1 MKEDQ
6 KENPSAE
13 NVIKGPWKLKAKKEV
28 VVPDLDVIAL
38 QENLMFADDLT
49 ESCLVQMIHTM
60 GENGVEIGGQ
70 EFVRDIGFV
79 IEAVK
84 GTIYRDMGLA
94 HPINRVMEMLT
105 KINVDDKS
113 NMNSQVDMDLLE
125 KVQLVE
131 LDTDEEPTPVTQVW
145 SC

>member
-1 MKEDQ
+1 MKKDQ

-38 QENLMFADDLT
+38 QENIMFADDLT

-60 GENGVEIGGQ
+60 GENGVDIGDK

-79 IEAVK
+79 IETVK

-105 KINVDDKS
+105 KINVDDKNS
-113 NMNSQVDMDLLE
+113 MNSQVDMDLLE
-125 KVQLVE
+125 KVTIDGS
-131 LDTDEEPTPVTQVW
+131 DTDEEPTPA
-145 SC
+145 

>member
-1 MKEDQ
+1 M
-6 KENPSAE
+6 
-13 NVIKGPWKLKAKKEV
+13 IKGPWKLKGKKEV

-38 QENLMFADDLT
+38 QENIMFADDLT

-60 GENGVEIGGQ
+60 GENGVEIGDK

-84 GTIYRDMGLA
+84 STIYRDMGLV
-94 HPINRVMEMLT
+94 HPMSRVMEMLT
-105 KINVDDKS
+105 KINVDEKNS
-113 NMNSQVDMDLLE
+113 MNSQVDMDLLE

-131 LDTDEEPTPVTQVW
+131 LDTDEEPTPA
-145 SC
+145 

>member
-1 MKEDQ
+1 
-6 KENPSAE
+6 
-13 NVIKGPWKLKAKKEV
+13 VIKGPWKLKGKKEV

-38 QENLMFADDLT
+38 QENIMFADDLT

-60 GENGVEIGGQ
+60 GENGVDIGGQ

-79 IEAVK
+79 IETVK

-105 KINVDDKS
+105 KINVDEKNS
-113 NMNSQVDMDLLE
+113 MNSQVDMDLLE

-131 LDTDEEPTPVTQVW
+131 LDTDEEPTPA
-145 SC
+145 

>member
-60 GENGVEIGGQ
+60 GENGVDIGGQ

-79 IEAVK
+79 IETVK

-113 NMNSQVDMDLLE
+113 SMNSQVDMDLLE

-131 LDTDEEPTPVTQVW
+131 LDTDEEPTPA
-145 SC
+145 

>member
-1 MKEDQ
+1 MKKDQ

-60 GENGVEIGGQ
+60 GENGVDIGGQ

-79 IEAVK
+79 IETVK

-105 KINVDDKS
+105 KINVDEKNS
-113 NMNSQVDMDLLE
+113 MNSQVDMDLLE

-131 LDTDEEPTPVTQVW
+131 LDTDEEPTPA
-145 SC
+145 

>member
-1 MKEDQ
+1 MKKDQ

-60 GENGVEIGGQ
+60 GENGVDIGGQ

-105 KINVDDKS
+105 KINVDEKNS
-113 NMNSQVDMDLLE
+113 MNSQVDMDLLE
-125 KVQLVE
+125 KITIDE
-131 LDTDEEPTPVTQVW
+131 SDTNEEPTPA
-145 SC
+145 

>member
-1 MKEDQ
+1 MKKDQ

-70 EFVRDIGFV
+70 EFVRDIAFV

-105 KINVDDKS
+105 KINVDEKNS
-113 NMNSQVDMDLLE
+113 MNSQVDMDLLE

-131 LDTDEEPTPVTQVW
+131 LDTDEEPTPA
-145 SC
+145 

>member
-1 MKEDQ
+1 
-6 KENPSAE
+6 
-13 NVIKGPWKLKAKKEV
+13 
-28 VVPDLDVIAL
+28 
-38 QENLMFADDLT
+38 MFADDLT

-113 NMNSQVDMDLLE
+113 SMNSQVDMDLLE

-131 LDTDEEPTPVTQVW
+131 LDTDEEPTPA
-145 SC
+145 

>member
-1 MKEDQ
+1 MKKDQ

-38 QENLMFADDLT
+38 QENIMFADDLT

-60 GENGVEIGGQ
+60 GENGVDIGDK

-79 IEAVK
+79 IETVK

-105 KINVDDKS
+105 KINVDDKNS
-113 NMNSQVDMDLLE
+113 MNSQVDMDLLE
-125 KVQLVE
+125 KVTIDE
-131 LDTDEEPTPVTQVW
+131 SDTDEEPTPA
-145 SC
+145 

>member
-6 KENPSAE
+6 KESPSAQ
-13 NVIKGPWKLKAKKEV
+13 NVIKGPWKLKGKKEV

-38 QENLMFADDLT
+38 QENIMFADDLT

-60 GENGVEIGGQ
+60 GENGVEIGDK

-84 GTIYRDMGLA
+84 STIYRDMGLV
-94 HPINRVMEMLT
+94 HPMSRVMEMLT
-105 KINVDDKS
+105 KINVDEKNS
-113 NMNSQVDMDLLE
+113 MNSQVDMDLLE
-125 KVQLVE
+125 KVTIDE
-131 LDTDEEPTPVTQVW
+131 FDTDEEPTPA
-145 SC
+145 

>member
-131 LDTDEEPTPVTQVW
+131 LDTDEEPTPA
-145 SC
+145 

>member
-38 QENLMFADDLT
+38 QENLMFADELT

-60 GENGVEIGGQ
+60 GENGVDIGGQ

-79 IEAVK
+79 IETVK

-105 KINVDDKS
+105 KINVDEKNS
-113 NMNSQVDMDLLE
+113 MNSQVDMDLLE
-125 KVQLVE
+125 KITIDE
-131 LDTDEEPTPVTQVW
+131 SDTNEEPTPA
-145 SC
+145 

>member
-6 KENPSAE
+6 KENRSAE

-60 GENGVEIGGQ
+60 GENGVDIGGQ

-79 IEAVK
+79 IETVK

-105 KINVDDKS
+105 KINVDDKNS
-113 NMNSQVDMDLLE
+113 MNSQVDMDLLE

-131 LDTDEEPTPVTQVW
+131 LDTDEEPTPA
-145 SC
+145 

>member
-60 GENGVEIGGQ
+60 GENGVDIGGQ

-79 IEAVK
+79 IETVK

-105 KINVDDKS
+105 KINVDEKNS
-113 NMNSQVDMDLLE
+113 MNSQVDMDLLE
-125 KVQLVE
+125 KITIDE
-131 LDTDEEPTPVTQVW
+131 SDTNEEPTPA
-145 SC
+145 

>member
-1 MKEDQ
+1 M
-6 KENPSAE
+6 
-13 NVIKGPWKLKAKKEV
+13 IKGPWKLKGKKEV

-60 GENGVEIGGQ
+60 GENGVDIGGQ

-79 IEAVK
+79 IETVK
-84 GTIYRDMGLA
+84 GTIYRDMGLL

-105 KINVDDKS
+105 KINVDDKNS
-113 NMNSQVDMDLLE
+113 MNSQVDMDLLE

-131 LDTDEEPTPVTQVW
+131 LDTDEEPTPA
-145 SC
+145 

>member
-1 MKEDQ
+1 MKKDQ

-38 QENLMFADDLT
+38 QENIMFADDLT

-60 GENGVEIGGQ
+60 GENGVDIGDK

-79 IEAVK
+79 IETVK

-105 KINVDDKS
+105 KINVDEKNS
-113 NMNSQVDMDLLE
+113 MNSQVDMDLLE
-125 KVQLVE
+125 KVTIDE
-131 LDTDEEPTPVTQVW
+131 SDTNEEPTPA
-145 SC
+145 

>member
-1 MKEDQ
+1 MKKDQ

-38 QENLMFADDLT
+38 QENIMFADDLT

-60 GENGVEIGGQ
+60 GENGVDIGGQ

-79 IEAVK
+79 IETVK

-105 KINVDDKS
+105 KINVDEKNS
-113 NMNSQVDMDLLE
+113 MNSQVDMDLLE
-125 KVQLVE
+125 KVTIDE
-131 LDTDEEPTPVTQVW
+131 SDTNEEPTPA
-145 SC
+145 

>member
-60 GENGVEIGGQ
+60 GENGVDIGGQ

-79 IEAVK
+79 IETVK

-105 KINVDDKS
+105 KINVDEKNS
-113 NMNSQVDMDLLE
+113 MNSQVDMDLLE

-131 LDTDEEPTPVTQVW
+131 LDTDEEPTPA
-145 SC
+145 

>member
-1 MKEDQ
+1 MKKDQ

-28 VVPDLDVIAL
+28 EVPDLDVIAL

-105 KINVDDKS
+105 KINVDEKNS
-113 NMNSQVDMDLLE
+113 MNSQVDLDLLE
-125 KVQLVE
+125 KVEIVE
-131 LDTDEEPTPVTQVW
+131 LDTDEEPTPA
-145 SC
+145 

>member
-6 KENPSAE
+6 KENPSAG

-38 QENLMFADDLT
+38 QENIMFADDLT

-60 GENGVEIGGQ
+60 GENGIDIGGQ

-79 IEAVK
+79 IETVK

-105 KINVDDKS
+105 KINVDEKNS
-113 NMNSQVDMDLLE
+113 MNSQVDMDLLE
-125 KVQLVE
+125 KITIDE
-131 LDTDEEPTPVTQVW
+131 SDTDEEPTPA
-145 SC
+145 

>member
-1 MKEDQ
+1 MKKDQ

-60 GENGVEIGGQ
+60 GENGVDIGGQ

-105 KINVDDKS
+105 KINVDEKNS
-113 NMNSQVDMDLLE
+113 MNSQVDMDLLE

-131 LDTDEEPTPVTQVW
+131 LDTDEEPTPA
-145 SC
+145 